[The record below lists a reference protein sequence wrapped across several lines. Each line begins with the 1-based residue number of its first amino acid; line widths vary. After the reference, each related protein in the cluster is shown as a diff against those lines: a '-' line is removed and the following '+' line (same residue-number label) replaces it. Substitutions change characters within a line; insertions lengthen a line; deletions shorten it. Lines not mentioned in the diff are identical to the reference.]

1 MSVILMTIR
10 VTAILS
16 PLVIRTLYVLGLLI
30 SPLNHVCWSNGN
42 VKIKVLMLIPSFW
55 WIHLASGNIYG
66 LGLVYF
72 SYISVQRLLK

>member
-10 VTAILS
+10 VTAISS
-16 PLVIRTLYVLGLLI
+16 PLVVRTLYVLGLLV
-30 SPLNHVCWSNGN
+30 SPLNHACKSNGN

-55 WIHLASGNIYG
+55 WIHLASGHIYG

>member
-10 VTAILS
+10 VTAISS

-42 VKIKVLMLIPSFW
+42 VKIKVLMVDTSSIWPYIW
-55 WIHLASGNIYG
+55 PRSG
-66 LGLVYF
+66 
-72 SYISVQRLLK
+72 LLQLH